1 VPDWDNAERRE
12 SDEDAAW
19 RDLIARFDAPAADS
33 QQLPWPDR
41 EDPDRHNMDRGAE
54 DLSAQDVDDHDDDAG
69 TPPPDQTPVSP
80 GFEDGGALFQ
90 TETSTTGTPAV
101 SSWRTAPTP
110 PADPDDEHFVPPPP
124 PPLPKLEPLTKA
136 AWLALFGG
144 PAYLLIATAARWS
157 LPGIAVF
164 CAIAAFVAGV
174 ALLVLRLND
183 SDPPSAGDDDD
194 DGAVV

>member
-1 VPDWDNAERRE
+1 VPDWDNTERRG
-12 SDEDAAW
+12 SDEDATW
-19 RDLIARFDAPAADS
+19 RDLIARFDAPAADGQPS
-33 QQLPWPDR
+33 PWPDR
-41 EDPDRHNMDRGAE
+41 EDPDRHDPDAE
-54 DLSAQDVDDHDDDAG
+54 SQDDDDTI
-69 TPPPDQTPVSP
+69 TPSPDPAPVT
-80 GFEDGGALFQ
+80 LFQ

-110 PADPDDEHFVPPPP
+110 AADPDDEHFVPPPP

-157 LPGIAVF
+157 MPGIAVF

-174 ALLVLRLND
+174 ALLVLRLNE

-194 DGAVV
+194 GAVV